1 MKGYYTHS
9 QLRLVG
15 KAWEIRY
22 YLRKLTADTSIETV
36 KELIDRR
43 RTLRPMLKPKQLP
56 ERNGHTLKLVQQHS

>member
-22 YLRKLTADTSIETV
+22 YLRKLSADPSILTV
-36 KELIDRR
+36 MELIDRR
-43 RTLRPMLKPKQLP
+43 RTLRPIQKQH
-56 ERNGHTLKLVQQHS
+56 GHSLTLIQRQG

>member
-22 YLRKLTADTSIETV
+22 YLRKLAADQSMVTV
-36 KELIDRR
+36 MELIDRR
-43 RTLRPMLKPKQLP
+43 RTLRPMPKQ
-56 ERNGHTLKLVQQHS
+56 NGHDLKLIQRHS

>member
-22 YLRKLTADTSIETV
+22 YLRKLSADPSLVSV
-36 KELIDRR
+36 KELIDQR
-43 RTLRPMLKPKQLP
+43 RTLRPIQSP
-56 ERNGHTLKLVQQHS
+56 NGHALKLVQPRS

>member
-22 YLRKLTADTSIETV
+22 YLHKLTADPSMSTV
-36 KELIDRR
+36 LELIDRR
-43 RTLRPMLKPKQLP
+43 RTLKPMPKQQGRAL
-56 ERNGHTLKLVQQHS
+56 TLIQQHS